1 MYQTFG
7 EIAAVVSEGRGRSS
21 DVGGRD
27 GGVGGGSP
35 GNSVGHPLLGT
46 NVWICRP
53 QPEDADGDQGGGDVA
68 ALVHAERDAGSSGP
82 TMGEVVISGAQV
94 DAISSYLNSAE
105 LTSRV
110 FVQQCRG
117 DGACLGKDSYYY
129 RTGDLGCID
138 PTTGELRILGRIKD
152 GMVKIN
158 GMRIELSEIENAC
171 IDDASDDGGGLVMDC
186 IAAVVNGPSSSGD
199 DSAHRHNQLVAYC
212 LLSSAS
218 LSELGAAFD
227 QQTVG
232 VIVAPGPLLSLLRA
246 RCDRRVRRGCTP
258 SFFVLIN
265 RIPLSP
271 TGKRCRSSLPPLS
284 GCSIMNSS
292 ANSNERKS
300 LWECG
305 KVGSIV
311 ANQIC
316 ECLNLQLCQ
325 RQLVTL
331 GKPN

>member
-1 MYQTFG
+1 VYQTFG
-7 EIAAVVSEGRGRSS
+7 EIAAVAEVEG
-21 DVGGRD
+21 
-27 GGVGGGSP
+27 P
-35 GNSVGHPLLGT
+35 GNSVGHPLPGT
-46 NVWICRP
+46 NVWICLPR
-53 QPEDADGDQGGGDVA
+53 PEDADGDQGGGDEA

-94 DAISSYLNSAE
+94 DAMSSYLNSAE

-110 FVQQCRG
+110 FVQCRG
-117 DGACLGKDSYYY
+117 EGGCLGKDFYYY

-199 DSAHRHNQLVAYC
+199 DSAHRHNQLIAYC

-227 QQTVG
+227 QQTAG

-305 KVGSIV
+305 KVGLIV
-311 ANQIC
+311 AKKIC
-316 ECLNLQLCQ
+316 ECLNLQPCQ

-331 GKPN
+331 GKPTYFFAFCEFAIPH